1 MVIAADGALDG
12 ACGEDGGRP
21 SRARFPECGKCEA
34 EGTRRWSGGLTE
46 GADDG
51 PLTMLPAGMEGFHVV
66 GLGHEGSWTPVMP
79 VDDEMFWPPDRI
91 AREMPETVF
100 AVCEDT
106 SDAEAAE
113 GLYFPEVARGI
124 VLDKASREYKTG
136 VCYRYEWDACS
147 REAHARR
154 ALNCAKHPALEPDAT
169 ENGFPVVLRVPGQLQ
184 LTPGVPVSM
193 SSRVAAGHGGEFKMT
208 AAALHTP
215 SSLERIPGLDG
226 SRVRELV
233 RSLARNVFGD
243 PEAADER
250 DRRPLYELNYKHNQR
265 DTGSHASEF
274 EGSYSMAVTVGEGQG
289 RGHVQPAQQSDDP
302 YMQERQQRLVCD
314 SGELSPMVL
323 ESSVDRLTFEVTRS
337 RGVVNN
343 VPGFGHVSNVFFTG
357 LQFNVSFIRREGE
370 SLVESLGKHQGCNH
384 IDPKDCTC
392 GHTVFI
398 LLCTMPEGSDP
409 GPFCF
414 PEHGMY
420 AHTAERVEGCS
431 TKFGPVFAAFL
442 TFKGRHL
449 HGGFAPRAFWEHA
462 FSAEGSDVLGVRIG
476 LVNYGSGPALNRTG
490 TFTTGPP
497 NGYSAAMQHSVRKE
511 RQRSLLEAGLT
522 LFGTT
527 ENMATWTA
535 RENWYAAYNDWAIA
549 RAMAPFLRTKP
560 IGLRSAIEAVEYEDE
575 AGRVRNVSARGV
587 LDPTADHD
595 AYIRQAR
602 LFAYVYAVS
611 VHFNLGI
618 TKSKV
623 KVSRAVA
630 RSQERAKVEVPP
642 FAVARELRIEADAD
656 VSSILVWRSVNE
668 TLRLHRMNGTRKQ
681 ECLCDFKEQGWETQ
695 FDVLESVSLET
706 GAGRAEDQLSNIAG
720 DLDRMVLCEEGERDG
735 DVEGAQAEGA
745 VGERMDD
752 RTSGRGAC
760 GSEALGRPKR
770 KRGASDRPQGEAT
783 GRPGGKKTSA
793 GGAGGGRKKRKRFG
807 GRGVKTGRGA
817 REDAE
822 EEGENDTDEKESVI
836 EDANEGSDDEDER
849 AREMKVCEKLAQL
862 GVRRRTEG
870 VVQDAGAAMV
880 SLHRAIDCAK
890 AYSAAH
896 AASVAGDIV
905 VMSSKMALARS
916 VVEIKNWIL
925 LDGPSLAHKIFHAT
939 LDPKNSEPE
948 LEKIGVGWIDELARE
963 ILRVASM
970 DSGGQ
975 SAAKKA
981 PAVRKAITLPA
992 MGDLGAAPSEVERKL
1007 RTSARLVQ
1015 KAIAGQSAVGEED
1028 LSVVLTCESD
1038 EDDYEDWDDL
1048 EFDEDRSDDEDYTP
1062 HTRAPQSAHRE
1073 AKNGDVGDAA
1083 HAECASQPTRVRGK
1097 VDVALP
1103 SARDRGPHSA
1113 LAKLRQKTFT
1123 LSFQAYATAGQRRY
1137 NSLVTC
1143 FVETLFALLIEPS
1156 LRRANWHREFEF
1168 EGTERSRE
1176 DGTHTTTQRLMGLI
1190 VAKGWMYQLLADSA
1204 GTETV
1209 WTHPDIT
1216 LLTRRPENNFAKYA
1230 WVVTQMSDPI
1240 RSTYL
1245 RYVREGVEPRLLPDL
1260 VEFAEKTGKWF
1271 REHEEV
1277 KARLADI
1284 DNHFRYMADEFQRGQ
1299 LQKGDPLLPIGFRE
1313 SRAEQAR
1320 LREGTSGV
1328 RSVAQMRGRKG
1339 AQPADLTSMPG
1350 AERLRMPAMM
1360 LGMAFEREAGG
1371 RKGDGAGEL
1380 VEAELFFAG
1389 KARGLSG
1396 RLTHDQMNPV
1406 PVFWKSRQL
1415 LKAHITAEG
1424 VRTVAGMKSLL
1435 TAIASGQSIATSEFF
1450 EAWMKDKP
1458 GTMKEMKGVYE
1469 RGAHWNNVA
1478 AAGAGPPDEILTDS
1492 WLEKHSAFRP
1502 MENMCVYGTAC
1513 REFTFDGGARIE
1525 TLWADSVDD
1534 WLKKLLDEHGGAE
1547 ALLSW
1552 EGMGDRVQGLEVKP
1566 FRGRGLALMQLCN
1579 ELAELGMCREATV
1592 AEMGRWIWHNKD
1604 KGSFKGLQELGF
1616 GPLDDVNDVVHALQM
1631 WYDHLAESLTDDE
1644 KRTAKFGVRFAEN
1657 FLCKISRARR
1667 AHERM
1672 RIASSMKEWED
1683 AYFQDKGEVPMLK
1696 WDGEKRVQTCELY
1709 VSAFTK

>member
-1 MVIAADGALDG
+1 MQAVTEPAATAAAGPRGLVFRHAGSVKLKG
-12 ACGEDGGRP
+12 HA
-21 SRARFPECGKCEA
+21 
-34 EGTRRWSGGLTE
+34 GGL
-46 GADDG
+46 
-51 PLTMLPAGMEGFHVV
+51 EGFHVV

-91 AREMPETVF
+91 AREMPGTVF

-106 SDAEAAE
+106 SDAEAAQ
-113 GLYFPEVARGI
+113 GLYFPQVARGI
-124 VLDKASREYKTG
+124 VLDRASREYKTG
-136 VCYRYEWDACS
+136 ICYRYEWDASS

-154 ALNCAKHPALEPDAT
+154 ALNCAKHLALEPEAT
-169 ENGFPVVLRVPGQLQ
+169 ENGFPAVLRVPGQLQ
-184 LTPGVPVSM
+184 LTPGVPVCM
-193 SSRVAAGHGGEFKMT
+193 SSKVAGGHGGEFKMT

-215 SSLERIPGLDG
+215 SSLERIPGMDG

-265 DTGSHASEF
+265 DTGSHASDF

-289 RGHVQPAQQSDDP
+289 RGHVQPAQQSEDP
-302 YMQERQQRLVCD
+302 YMQERQQRLLCD

-323 ESSVDRLTFEVTRS
+323 ESSLDRLTFEVTRS

-357 LQFNVSFIRREGE
+357 MQFNVSFIRRAGE

-398 LLCTMPEGSDP
+398 LLCTMPEGSDT

-420 AHTAERVEGCS
+420 AHTTERVEGCN

-490 TFTTGPP
+490 TFATGPP

-522 LFGTT
+522 LFGMT

-549 RAMAPFLRTKP
+549 GAMTLFLRMKP

-575 AGRVRNVSARGV
+575 AGRVRSVSARGV

-623 KVSRAVA
+623 KVSRALA

-642 FAVARELRIEADAD
+642 FPVADDVRLEADAD
-656 VSSILVWRSVNE
+656 VSGILVWRSVNE
-668 TLRLHRMNGTRKQ
+668 RTAFTLELGNGRVVWVYSEQWTNGTRKQ
-681 ECLCDFKEQGWETQ
+681 ECLSDLKEQGWETQ

-706 GAGRAEDQLSNIAG
+706 GAGRAEEQLSNIAG
-720 DLDRMVLCEEGERDG
+720 ELDRMVLCEEGERDG
-735 DVEGAQAEGA
+735 DSQGAQSQGA
-745 VGERMDD
+745 QEQGTVGERMDD
-752 RTSGRGAC
+752 RTSGRDAC

-770 KRGASDRPQGEAT
+770 KRGGSERSQGGAT
-783 GRPGGKKTSA
+783 GRSGGKKTSA
-793 GGAGGGRKKRKRFG
+793 GGAGGGRKKRKCAG
-807 GRGVKTGRGA
+807 AKGATTGRGA
-817 REDAE
+817 RDDGDEGGED
-822 EEGENDTDEKESVI
+822 DVDEKESVI
-836 EDANEGSDDEDER
+836 EDASEGSGDEDER
-849 AREMKVCEKLAQL
+849 AREVKRPRPRLRPPPPVESVLDGMSWDGVLENMVAGRDGLTSVATVRRTTADVISQLAEL

-870 VVQDAGAAMV
+870 VVHDAGAAMV

-925 LDGPSLAHKIFHAT
+925 LDGLALAHKIFHAT
-939 LDPKNSEPE
+939 LDAKNSEPE
-948 LEKIGVGWIDELARE
+948 LKRIGVGWVDELARE
-963 ILRVASM
+963 IFRVASM
-970 DSGGQ
+970 ESGVRS

-981 PAVRKAITLPA
+981 QAVRKAITLPA

-1015 KAIAGQSAVGEED
+1015 KAIAGKSAVGEED
-1028 LSVVLTCESD
+1028 LSMVLACESD
-1038 EDDYEDWDDL
+1038 EDDYDDWDDVEL
-1048 EFDEDRSDDEDYTP
+1048 DEDRSDDEDYTP
-1062 HTRAPQSAHRE
+1062 HARAPESAHRE
-1073 AKNGDVGDAA
+1073 AKNVDVGDAA
-1083 HAECASQPTRVRGK
+1083 QAECAGQPRRVRGK

-1123 LSFQAYATAGQRRY
+1123 LSFQAYGTAGQRRY

-1168 EGTERSRE
+1168 EGSERSRE

-1230 WVVTQMSDPI
+1230 WVVTRMSDPI

-1245 RYVREGVEPRLLPDL
+1245 RYVRDGVEPRLLPEL
-1260 VEFAEKTGKWF
+1260 AEFADKTGKWF
-1271 REHEEV
+1271 RQHEEV
-1277 KARLADI
+1277 RARLADI
-1284 DNHFRYMADEFQRGQ
+1284 DNHFRYMADEFKRGQ

-1313 SRAEQAR
+1313 NRAEPAR
-1320 LREGTSGV
+1320 LREGTSGG

-1339 AQPADLTSMPG
+1339 AEPADLTSTPG
-1350 AERLRMPAMM
+1350 AERLP
-1360 LGMAFEREAGG
+1360 
-1371 RKGDGAGEL
+1371 
-1380 VEAELFFAG
+1380 
-1389 KARGLSG
+1389 
-1396 RLTHDQMNPV
+1396 
-1406 PVFWKSRQL
+1406 
-1415 LKAHITAEG
+1415 
-1424 VRTVAGMKSLL
+1424 
-1435 TAIASGQSIATSEFF
+1435 
-1450 EAWMKDKP
+1450 
-1458 GTMKEMKGVYE
+1458 
-1469 RGAHWNNVA
+1469 
-1478 AAGAGPPDEILTDS
+1478 GAGPPDEILTDS

-1616 GPLDDVNDVVHALQM
+1616 GPLDDLNDVVHALQM
-1631 WYDHLAESLTDDE
+1631 WYDHLSESLTDDE
-1644 KRTAKFGVRFAEN
+1644 KRTANFGVRFAEN

-1683 AYFQDKGEVPMLK
+1683 AYFRDKGEVAMLK
-1696 WDGEKRVQTCELY
+1696 WDGERRVQTCEVY